1 MAYHLLQQRSYR
13 TLVMYI
19 AGLLCM
25 MYEGS
30 MLVGCGGSATAAHSY
45 VYTDTTQVEFL
56 TWQGSSSQGQVTG
69 QWSNVSYLLP
79 LASKSQPLVS
89 PPMTLTGTVN
99 DGSVQLSGGML
110 SVNGTISNNTLQ
122 IRSSTTSGQLVDQT
136 WVPASQ
142 QEYNDLVAAF
152 NIYMPLQGA
161 LTDLGNITKYPLD
174 DSNPSTLNDTLTQA
188 QNYVKLLKDKVGK
201 LQTAPIHADQC

>member
-1 MAYHLLQQRSYR
+1 
-13 TLVMYI
+13 
-19 AGLLCM
+19 
-25 MYEGS
+25 
-30 MLVGCGGSATAAHSY
+30 
-45 VYTDTTQVEFL
+45 
-56 TWQGSSSQGQVTG
+56 
-69 QWSNVSYLLP
+69 
-79 LASKSQPLVS
+79 
-89 PPMTLTGTVN
+89 MTLTGTVN